1 MTSLFCRMTQSGS
14 ILIDLS
20 TDDDDYKAVVEE
32 MSSTIREHK
41 DGGSTGGVFQSYK
54 IIKVK

>member
-1 MTSLFCRMTQSGS
+1 MTQSGS